1 MVARTRRLL
10 VVEDSEELLN
20 MLSRSLAAEGY
31 EVLWARDGEDA
42 LKLLTR
48 ETDPIGAMIVD
59 VVLPGMTGPE
69 LVEAV
74 RREHPETRAIYVSAF
89 DAETVR
95 SHGVDP
101 EVVPFLSKPYDP
113 DDLIRGIQETLDR
126 A

>member
-1 MVARTRRLL
+1 MMVTTCRIL

-20 MLSRSLAAEGY
+20 ILSRSLAASGY
-31 EVLWARDGEDA
+31 EVLWARDGADA

-48 ETDPIGAMIVD
+48 DERPIAAMVVD
-59 VVLPGMTGPE
+59 VVLPGMSGPE

-74 RREHPETRAIYVSAF
+74 RREHPTAEAVYVSAF

-95 SHGVDP
+95 SHGIDP
-101 EVVPFLSKPYDP
+101 DHVPFLPKPYDQ
-113 DDLIRGIQETLDR
+113 DQLLRVVQEALGT